1 MPDPSRR
8 STIARLAA
16 SLSLAASLG
25 AAFACATKIPFLPS
39 TTSPAASGLVNAE
52 LDDNGNSRVELQ
64 LEHLALPGTLS
75 PPRATYVVWA
85 ESQFGRQV
93 LLGRL
98 AVAADDRSAEWEGT
112 VPFEKFRMIVTA
124 EDIAWPE
131 RPREPYVVQTDFVEA
146 DKGMW

>member
-1 MPDPSRR
+1 VPDPLRR
-8 STIARLAA
+8 SLCPRLAA
-16 SLSLAASLG
+16 ALALTVALG
-25 AAFACATKIPFLPS
+25 GPLACATKIPFLPS
-39 TTSPAASGLVNAE
+39 TASPAASGLVNAD

-64 LEHLALPGTLS
+64 LEHLALPGTLT

-98 AVAADDRSAEWEGT
+98 AVADDRSAEWEGT
-112 VPFEKFRMIVTA
+112 VPFEKFRMLVTA

-131 RPREPYVVQTDFVEA
+131 RPREPYVVQTDYVEA
-146 DKGMW
+146 SKGWF